1 MGQIV
6 IVAAWRHIG
15 SGEII
20 AGHSDAYSAIMDRWV
35 DSPKARLRDVAENAI
50 SQQDVTPAAHSK
62 QRQASVATP
71 EVDFVVVLHL
81 VSFMQAM
88 TIRRSPG

>member
-1 MGQIV
+1 MQ
-6 IVAAWRHIG
+6 
-15 SGEII
+15 
-20 AGHSDAYSAIMDRWV
+20 
-35 DSPKARLRDVAENAI
+35 